1 MLNYT
6 VTAGTQQHLHGLLA
20 QEAQEQTESNHDA
33 VDDNLVVVVN
43 VLD

>member
-6 VTAGTQQHLHGLLA
+6 VIPGTQKHLHGLLS

-33 VDDNLVVVVN
+33 VDDNLVVVVD

>member
-6 VTAGTQQHLHGLLA
+6 VIPGTQQHLYGLLS
-20 QEAQEQTESNHDA
+20 QEAQEQAEGNHDA